1 MYKFEFDDGKSLL
14 NLEKHGIDF
23 VDAQQLWNDP
33 YLLEIEARST
43 DKSRSL
49 VIGAI
54 DGKVW
59 SAVITYRGE
68 IIRLISVRRARKA
81 EVAIYES

>member
-1 MYKFEFDDGKSLL
+1 MYKFEFDDRKSLL

-33 YLLEIEARST
+33 YLIEIEARST
-43 DKSRSL
+43 DESRSL

-68 IIRLISVRRARKA
+68 IIRIISVRRARKA
-81 EVAIYES
+81 EMAIYES

>member
-43 DKSRSL
+43 DESRSL